1 MVAFTI
7 GKIDWER
14 QRWWCML
21 LMELAEFVHEHEH
34 EGISIMK
41 PNSTIW
47 SASVL
52 ATVIA
57 AAIVAAPAHAD
68 VIMDWTAHSD
78 AIVAEKQI
86 RPTAH
91 ARTQTLLHL
100 AMFEAVNAIERRY
113 APYRLNLSGD
123 RSTSK
128 EAAAASAAHEVL
140 IAVYPDQKATL
151 DEMLSR
157 SLAAVAEGEPK
168 AKGIELGK
176 KAAAEMI
183 ALRAND
189 GFDAPEHYRPHTSP
203 GAYVPTVVPLFSTI
217 GAATPW
223 AMTSGSQF
231 RPAPPTALNSETWTR
246 DLNEIR
252 ELGRI
257 DSSKRTAEQTTIGRF
272 WLFTGPRTYNPIVR
286 QVAMGKDMDV
296 VDCARLYALA
306 SMAGSDAHIAVF
318 DAKYAYNFWRPITAI
333 RNADQTGNEATLRD
347 PSWLP
352 LGDTP
357 MHPEYPCA
365 HCITSAAVSTVL
377 QAVAGNEVTEI
388 TLTSPTA
395 PGVTRRWK
403 RLQDYND
410 EVALARIY
418 AGFHY
423 RFSTE
428 VGKDMGKKIGELVV
442 ATQLRGVEATA
453 LPPR

>member
-1 MVAFTI
+1 
-7 GKIDWER
+7 
-14 QRWWCML
+14 
-21 LMELAEFVHEHEH
+21 
-34 EGISIMK
+34 MK
-41 PNSTIW
+41 PSLW
-47 SASVL
+47 L
-52 ATVIA
+52 ATMLAV
-57 AAIVAAPAHAD
+57 VFVTPPFGSPASAD
-68 VIMDWTAHSD
+68 VIMDWNAQSD
-78 AIVAEKQI
+78 AIVAQKQI
-86 RPTAH
+86 RPTTH

-113 APYRLNLSGD
+113 VPYKLNLSAD
-123 RSTSK
+123 RNTSK
-128 EAAAASAAHEVL
+128 EAAAASAAHDVL
-140 IAVYPDQKATL
+140 ISIYPDQKAPL
-151 DEMLSR
+151 DEMLSK

-189 GFDAPEHYRPHTSP
+189 GFDAPENYRPHTSP
-203 GAYVPTVVPLFSTI
+203 GVYVPTVVPLFSTA

-231 RPAPPTALNSETWTR
+231 RPAPPPELNSETWTR

-257 DSSKRTAEQTTIGRF
+257 DSTKRTAEQTTIGRF

-286 QVAMGKDMDV
+286 QVALAKDMDV

-306 SMAGSDAHIAVF
+306 SMAGSDAGIAVF

-333 RNADQTGNEATLRD
+333 RNADQTGNKATLRD
-347 PSWLP
+347 PLWLP

-395 PGVTRRWK
+395 PGVTRRWR

-418 AGFHY
+418 TGFHY

-428 VGKDMGKKIGELVV
+428 VGKEMGKKIGELVV
-442 ATQLRGVEATA
+442 ATQLSGVEATA
-453 LPPR
+453 APPR